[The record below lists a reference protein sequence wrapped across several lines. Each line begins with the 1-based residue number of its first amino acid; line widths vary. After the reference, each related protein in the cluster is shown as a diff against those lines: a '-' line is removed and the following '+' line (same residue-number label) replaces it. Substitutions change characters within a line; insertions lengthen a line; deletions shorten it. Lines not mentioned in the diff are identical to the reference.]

1 MQPNIYNFFKFLE
14 DKEGR
19 PIPFKIKLIHAPKTL
34 TPDELN
40 VKGNLNLMNTKIK
53 SLPDGLQ
60 VRGYLYLRDTPITS
74 LPEGLKVERW
84 LDLRNTPITS
94 LPKGLQVRGD
104 LYIENTPLA
113 KKSNEEIKAMIEPT
127 GFIKGIYKR

>member
-19 PIPFKIKLIHAPKTL
+19 PIPFKIKLIYTPETL

-40 VKGNLNLMNTKIK
+40 VRGNLNLRNTPIT

-60 VRGYLYLRDTPITS
+60 VRGYLHLA
-74 LPEGLKVERW
+74 
-84 LDLRNTPITS
+84 NTKITS
-94 LPKGLQVRGD
+94 LPKGLKVG
-104 LYIENTPLA
+104 
-113 KKSNEEIKAMIEPT
+113 
-127 GFIKGIYKR
+127 G